1 MDSVEKEKA
10 ALISDIE
17 ADARAEV
24 EAIRKE
30 AQDRATE
37 KREQARRQVESIGKE
52 AQKEAQARA
61 EAVLKTQQS
70 AVDLEVR
77 RRAMHARD
85 LAIRQIMARVEEK
98 LAALMGDPEYRAIL
112 MNWIVEAA
120 VGLGAE
126 SAQVNASESER
137 GLIDEQMLAEVRE
150 KVRSRTG
157 GEVEL
162 ALSPDPPLPTQGV
175 VLTAADGRTAFNNQ
189 VRTRMLRHQQEI
201 RKLIYDVL
209 FAEDKR
215 EWQQK
220 TGS

>member
-1 MDSVEKEKA
+1 MDSVEKEKT
-10 ALISDIE
+10 ALISDLE

-30 AQDRATE
+30 AQDRVAE
-37 KREQARRQVESIGKE
+37 KREQAKRQVESILQA
-52 AQKEAQARA
+52 AQKEAQSRA
-61 EAVLKTQQS
+61 EAVMATQRS

-77 RRAMHARD
+77 RRAMRARD
-85 LAIRQIMARVEEK
+85 LAMRQIMARVEEK
-98 LAALMGDPEYRAIL
+98 LSALMGDPEYRAIL
-112 MNWIVEAA
+112 INWIVEAA
-120 VGLGAE
+120 MGLGAE
-126 SAQVNASESER
+126 SAHVNASESER
-137 GLIDEQMLAEVRE
+137 ALIDDQMLAEVRE
-150 KVRSRTG
+150 KVRERTG
-157 GEVEL
+157 SEVEL
-162 ALSPDPPLPTQGV
+162 TLSPDRPLPAQGV

-189 VRTRMLRHQQEI
+189 VHTRILRRQQEI

>member
-1 MDSVEKEKA
+1 MEPVEKEKT

-17 ADARAEV
+17 ADARTEV

-37 KREQARRQVESIGKE
+37 KREQARRQVESILQE
-52 AQKEAQARA
+52 AQKGAQARA

-77 RRAMHARD
+77 RRAMRARD
-85 LAIRQIMARVEEK
+85 LAMRQIMTRVEEK
-98 LAALMGDPEYRAIL
+98 LAALMEDPQYRGIL
-112 MNWIVEAA
+112 MNWMVEAA

-150 KVRSRTG
+150 KVRAQTG

-162 ALSPDPPLPTQGV
+162 TLSADPPLSAQGV

-189 VRTRMLRHQQEI
+189 VRTRMLRRQQEI

-209 FAEDKR
+209 FADDKR